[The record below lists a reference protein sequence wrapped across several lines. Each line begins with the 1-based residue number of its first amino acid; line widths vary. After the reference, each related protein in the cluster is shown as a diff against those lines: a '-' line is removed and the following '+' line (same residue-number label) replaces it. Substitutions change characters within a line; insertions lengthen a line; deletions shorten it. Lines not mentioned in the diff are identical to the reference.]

1 MGFIAKLKGFDA
13 HAKPQAHLTKKT
25 AEGGLVSLVGFALMA
40 VLFLSELFAYMVPKR
55 VTTMGVDV
63 TRDELLRI
71 SVDITYPGLPCQLLS
86 LDALDVSGK
95 HEADIGGELHKER
108 VAPDETSLGVYES
121 HFEDPMLGFIEFFRP
136 QKAGTP
142 SPRLLHVEEIHAAL
156 KAKEGCRVHGNLKVQ
171 RVAGNFH
178 VSVHGQDWE
187 TLRLVYDKAEHI
199 NVSHVIKRL
208 SFGDDYPGKVDPLNG
223 FVRIID
229 AKEKSG
235 TYKYFMQIVPTRYTR
250 RRLPGGAGI
259 GAGAGAGAGAG
270 SGGGGAGGSR
280 GTRGKPKKT
289 PRGVIDTNL
298 YSVTEFFQPARGWTD
313 GGIPATYFLYDLSPI
328 VMEVSD
334 APSSLGHFLA
344 RVCAVVGGG
353 FAVTGMMDRWIHRVV
368 ELVGKNA

>member
-1 MGFIAKLKGFDA
+1 M
-13 HAKPQAHLTKKT
+13 
-25 AEGGLVSLVGFALMA
+25 
-40 VLFLSELFAYMVPKR
+40 
-55 VTTMGVDV
+55 
-63 TRDELLRI
+63 
-71 SVDITYPGLPCQLLS
+71 DITYPGLPCQLLS

-108 VAPDETSLGVYES
+108 VAPDGTSLGVYES

-250 RRLPGGAGI
+250 RRLPGAGFGPGAGV
-259 GAGAGAGAGAG
+259 GPGAG
-270 SGGGGAGGSR
+270 SGGAGGSR
-280 GTRGKPKKT
+280 GTRGKPKPRKT

-298 YSVTEFFQPARGWTD
+298 YSVTEFFPTRARLDRRWHPGDIFSVRSEPHRD
-313 GGIPATYFLYDLSPI
+313 GGERRTVEPGAFPRQGVRGSRRGLRGD
-328 VMEVSD
+328 
-334 APSSLGHFLA
+334 GHDGS
-344 RVCAVVGGG
+344 VDSQGGG
-353 FAVTGMMDRWIHRVV
+353 AR
-368 ELVGKNA
+368 GKNA

>member
-108 VAPDETSLGVYES
+108 VAPDGTSLGVYES

-178 VSVHGQDWE
+178 VRHGQDRGI
-187 TLRLVYDKAEHI
+187 RLVDDKAEHI
-199 NVSHVIKRL
+199 NVSHVIKRP
-208 SFGDDYPGKVDPLNG
+208 FGDDIPGKWTFSTASCALSTPREERHVQVFHADRPHA
-223 FVRIID
+223 VHE
-229 AKEKSG
+229 AKVPKAPGLGPALGWARGRERWSG
-235 TYKYFMQIVPTRYTR
+235 RAENARKTKTQEN
-250 RRLPGGAGI
+250 
-259 GAGAGAGAGAG
+259 
-270 SGGGGAGGSR
+270 SSR
-280 GTRGKPKKT
+280 GDRHEP
-289 PRGVIDTNL
+289 L
-298 YSVTEFFQPARGWTD
+298 LVTEFFQPARGWTD
-313 GGIPATYFLYDLSPI
+313 GGIP
-328 VMEVSD
+328 
-334 APSSLGHFLA
+334 
-344 RVCAVVGGG
+344 R
-353 FAVTGMMDRWIHRVV
+353 
-368 ELVGKNA
+368 

>member
-1 MGFIAKLKGFDA
+1 MRLGERKRGAERGGASREGHREVATLYPPIDAFLTNATKSSRAFARSHRYRIRARAASTPSRAAIGAKPVGATMGFIAKLKGFDA

-108 VAPDETSLGVYES
+108 VAPDGTSLGVYES

-171 RVAGNFH
+171 RTAATFTEL
-178 VSVHGQDWE
+178 HGQDWE
-187 TLRLVYDKAEHI
+187 TLRLALRQGGAHQRQPR
-199 NVSHVIKRL
+199 HQT
-208 SFGDDYPGKVDPLNG
+208 PL
-223 FVRIID
+223 V
-229 AKEKSG
+229 
-235 TYKYFMQIVPTRYTR
+235 R
-250 RRLPGGAGI
+250 RRLSRESGPSQRLRAHYRRQGEERHVQVFHADRPHAVHGEALPPRSTGFGPGAGV
-259 GAGAGAGAGAG
+259 GPGAG
-270 SGGGGAGGSR
+270 SGGAGGSR
-280 GTRGKPKKT
+280 GTRGKPA
-289 PRGVIDTNL
+289 PQENSSRGDRHEPL
-298 YSVTEFFQPARGWTD
+298 
-313 GGIPATYFLYDLSPI
+313 
-328 VMEVSD
+328 
-334 APSSLGHFLA
+334 LG
-344 RVCAVVGGG
+344 
-353 FAVTGMMDRWIHRVV
+353 D
-368 ELVGKNA
+368 